1 MKYIITILFFC
12 AAICDSFSQTGKV
25 IVTVKGVDLKKGG
38 ELSVGFFNDRNFP
51 KVGRQSF
58 GKVKE
63 VDGAVMELVFEEVP
77 VGQYGIAVFQDID
90 SNKDLKTNFI
100 GLPTEPIG
108 FSNDA
113 PIKFGPPSF
122 ADAKIDV
129 EEDRTLNYV
138 IQLR

>member
-1 MKYIITILFFC
+1 MKYLITILLLSST
-12 AAICDSFSQTGKV
+12 ICESFSQTGKV
-25 IVTVKGVDLKKGG
+25 IVTVKRVDLKKGG

-51 KVGRQSF
+51 KVGKQSF
-58 GKVKE
+58 GKAKE
-63 VDGAVMELVFEEVP
+63 VDASVMELVFENIP
-77 VGQYGIAVFQDID
+77 IGQYGIAVFQDID
-90 SNKDLKTNFI
+90 GDKSLKTNFI
-100 GLPTEPIG
+100 GLPAEPIG